1 MQPEPIGARPLLE
14 RMLAANI
21 ADLLHEI
28 RDHDVANL
36 IAFVQMERFTTLGC
50 LIDADCDMHF
60 RPRTMLFGQR
70 AEVSASWNGPP
81 AVEMAMEFRY
91 DGIEMFYRLRLGG
104 VDKRPPVTIDLLRV
118 QGGRAGGVDVARLQ
132 RALRLARRER
142 SKEESPGDAP

>member
-1 MQPEPIGARPLLE
+1 MQSEPIGAKPLLE
-14 RMLAANI
+14 RALAASI

-36 IAFVQMERFTTLGC
+36 IAFVQMERFTTLRC

-60 RPRTMLFGQR
+60 RPQAMSFGQR
-70 AEVSASWNGPP
+70 AEVQASWFDPP

-104 VDKRPPVTIDLLRV
+104 VDKRLPVAIDLLRV
-118 QGGRAGGVDVARLQ
+118 EGSRAGAVDVERLQ
-132 RALRLARRER
+132 RALRLARCERTREER
-142 SKEESPGDAP
+142 PGGMT